1 MVNNDVVEAE
11 SGLNPAQQEVLDQ
24 LGAPPEERPV
34 FRDDLRHHLR
44 SALET
49 AIEPELDA
57 IPDSED
63 LFLSKHR
70 LAMVHGCEERFLAED
85 DSPFEWRVP
94 LARGTIVHKA
104 VELSVNWRREKE
116 PATLIDEALSRFES
130 DSSDFGHWLR
140 GCSEVDRAEL
150 RSESLDTVTKFVEC
164 WPKLKPAWRPVT
176 ESRVRA

>member
-49 AIEPELDA
+49 TIEPELDA
-57 IPDSED
+57 MPDGED

-70 LAMVHGCEERFLAED
+70 LAMVHGCEARFLAED

-104 VELSVNWRREKE
+104 V
-116 PATLIDEALSRFES
+116 
-130 DSSDFGHWLR
+130 
-140 GCSEVDRAEL
+140 
-150 RSESLDTVTKFVEC
+150 
-164 WPKLKPAWRPVT
+164 
-176 ESRVRA
+176 